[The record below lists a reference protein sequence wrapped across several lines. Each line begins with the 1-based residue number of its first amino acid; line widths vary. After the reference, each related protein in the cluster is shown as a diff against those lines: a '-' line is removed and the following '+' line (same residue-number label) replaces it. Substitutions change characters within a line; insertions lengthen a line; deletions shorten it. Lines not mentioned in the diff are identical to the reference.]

1 LLKDF
6 FERTIFKLIQENIK
20 VLSKGKGFSN
30 RYTFNHEKIE
40 VFSKDENLTKK
51 R

>member
-6 FERTIFKLIQENIK
+6 VERIVFRLIEENTK
-20 VLSKGKGFSN
+20 VLSKGRGFSN
-30 RYTFNHEKIE
+30 RYKFNHGEIE
-40 VFSKDENLTKK
+40 VFSKDENLNKK